1 MTSGGEVMTKVLFFI
16 CLLDAEALVEDFV
29 RSYFSYAILVFLV
42 LLVCFTAGFS
52 FFPNVNYKLFVD

>member
-1 MTSGGEVMTKVLFFI
+1 MTSGVEVIITFLFFI
-16 CLLDAEALVEDFV
+16 CLLSAEALDEDFV

-42 LLVCFTAGFS
+42 LLACFTVGFS